1 MPGKTPD
8 KNETIGD
15 FESFFQQQL
24 NGRTHAQESAG
35 SEVKEPILLQTYRRA
50 LVQTAVRL
58 AKAQHRIADDPTN
71 LYVPVLGVLEVKDV
85 PLTDPAEGHILRR
98 ARVMPACQVESVRE
112 RVGFIMHD
120 PSEQTT
126 LILFDDGSWANV
138 QLNHLE
144 LLPLEQRSAVVALDA
159 RTVEVA
165 IPLGANVQVGD
176 TLKLDQQF
184 HFAGIAEWS
193 SDCGELASVEQVL
206 SDSSC
211 VVNVNGAQRVVQIHP
226 AARPVKAGNRV
237 VLDALGRTIRR
248 NLGSTNVDFRYF
260 KKPSIRWADIGG
272 QEEAKAELRTAIE
285 TPLKYPQL
293 MAQMKKRPAKGFLL
307 FGPPGCGKN
316 MTAEA
321 VMSMYLDLH
330 GPEAVDGIIYINAP
344 DLLRSLVGE
353 QEALLRYG
361 FRLANLFE
369 EQHGYSA
376 LIIINEVDGICKKR
390 GLAISSDS
398 SETLLQ
404 TALTQID
411 QTNAIVISMTN
422 RQDIL
427 DPAFVR
433 SKRVSRKIYVGRP
446 DKATAKSIFGIY
458 LKDIPTEGMTSE
470 ELAANATEELFSDT
484 YAMYKLNVEGTDS
497 SETVLFALRD
507 IVSGAMIDDSIVEK
521 AKDLA
526 INRAIA
532 GGTDAALRKDDIAC
546 AIRSVFETEVLVDH
560 SDDTKRFAENLTGT
574 VRSVD
579 RLYQGKGK
587 HA

>member
-1 MPGKTPD
+1 MELIHEIP
-8 KNETIGD
+8 ER
-15 FESFFQQQL
+15 L
-24 NGRTHAQESAG
+24 GRRIRQASSDTRSHGQVDSNVGQDIQVEDPLIQ
-35 SEVKEPILLQTYRRA
+35 KYREAIVRTS
-50 LVQTAVRL
+50 LRL
-58 AKAQHRIADDPTN
+58 AKVENSIDDG
-71 LYVPVLGVLEVKDV
+71 LSFIYVPVLGVLDTKVLARTSEIGSMTLQRVRIHD
-85 PLTDPAEGHILRR
+85 DYEEEILRNR
-98 ARVMPACQVESVRE
+98 TGYTVNQADEPVAFVLFEDGTWADIE
-112 RVGFIMHD
+112 VGMLTF
-120 PSEQTT
+120 
-126 LILFDDGSWANV
+126 
-138 QLNHLE
+138 
-144 LLPLEQRSAVVALDA
+144 LPQEQRSVIVILDS
-159 RTVEVA
+159 RVLEIG
-165 IPLGANVQVGD
+165 IPTDANVQVGD
-176 TLKLDQQF
+176 TVKLDQQF
-184 HFAGIAEWS
+184 RFAGVAEWRN
-193 SDCGELASVEQVL
+193 DTGDLASVEQVL
-206 SDSSC
+206 TESSC
-211 VVNVNGAQRVVQIHP
+211 IVSVNGVQRAVYVH
-226 AARPVKAGNRV
+226 AGARPLKTGHRV
-237 VLDALGRTIRR
+237 VLDATGRTVLR
-248 NLGSTNVDFRYF
+248 NLGATNVDFRYY
-260 KKPSIRWADIGG
+260 KRPTIRWADIGG
-272 QEEAKAELRTAIE
+272 QEQAKAELRTAIE
-285 TPLKYPQL
+285 TPLKYPKL

-330 GPEAVDGIIYINAP
+330 GEDALNGIIYINAP

-369 EQHGYSA
+369 EQHGYAA
-376 LIIINEVDGICKKR
+376 LVIINEVDGIAKKR
-390 GLAISSDS
+390 GMSISSDS

-446 DKATAKSIFGIY
+446 DKATAQSIFGIY
-458 LKDIPTEGMTSE
+458 LKDIPAEGMTSE
-470 ELAANATEELFSDT
+470 ELASYATEELFSDT
-484 YAMYKLNVEGTDS
+484 YAMYKLTVEGTDG
-497 SETVLFALRD
+497 SEAVLFALRD

-532 GGTDAALRKDDIAC
+532 GGTDAALRKDDFVC